1 MRIKNIS
8 IKKET
13 FLIIYKLLYDSLL
26 LACLTFGGA
35 LLIEGLLPGMLAGKV
50 SFTRIVVAI
59 IAILAAIIYLGK
71 NLDIT
76 YEQAKLHKGKAL
88 SALVL
93 FSFLLIGNSLLKFS
107 LWENIIITLTT
118 LLVFFLFYELIFNSE
133 AE

>member
-8 IKKET
+8 ISKET
-13 FLIIYKLLYDSLL
+13 FLIIYKLLFDALL

-35 LLIEGLLPGMLAGKV
+35 LLAEGLLPGIISSKI
-50 SFTRIVVAI
+50 SFTNITVSL

-76 YEQAKLHKGKAL
+76 YDQAKLHKGKVL
-88 SALVL
+88 SALVF
-93 FSFLLIGNSLLKFS
+93 FSFLLIGNSMLKFT
-107 LWENIIITLTT
+107 LWENIVITLTT
-118 LLVFFLFYELIFNSE
+118 LLFFFLFYELLFASE